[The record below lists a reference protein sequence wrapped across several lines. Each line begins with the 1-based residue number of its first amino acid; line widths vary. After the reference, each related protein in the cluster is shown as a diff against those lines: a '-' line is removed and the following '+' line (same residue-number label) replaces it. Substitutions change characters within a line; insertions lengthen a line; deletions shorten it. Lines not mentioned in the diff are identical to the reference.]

1 MSKHRGLSLIYW
13 SALGTSTLAQ
23 SVDQP
28 HTATGKTQPAPSP
41 AGAYDTDMG
50 WLWFTVPIL
59 LIMAAIYIFAKWRS
73 PTSVNRNK

>member
-1 MSKHRGLSLIYW
+1 MSKRQGLTLLYW
-13 SALGTSTLAQ
+13 SLSGTGAFAQ

-41 AGAYDTDMG
+41 AGSTDVDMG

-73 PTSVNRNK
+73 PTSVDRDK